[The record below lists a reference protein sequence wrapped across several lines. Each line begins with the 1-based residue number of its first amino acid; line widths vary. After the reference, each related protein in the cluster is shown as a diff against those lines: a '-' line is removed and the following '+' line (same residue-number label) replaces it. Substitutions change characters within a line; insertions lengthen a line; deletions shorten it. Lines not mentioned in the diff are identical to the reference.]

1 MDVVAVLLQILMLM
15 MIMAVGAYLRKRKV
29 MTDSVIKGI
38 NQIILQIALPAQII
52 LTTQK
57 EYTQD
62 LLPGFFRTMLLAI
75 LLMVAFSFA
84 FYALSGNKLTEKRRV
99 VFAALSALPNAA
111 YVGVPLVQAAY
122 GDGGIIYLSAYII
135 AFNLV
140 LWTLYQVLYAGR
152 KGLDMKLL
160 FNNGVIACIIGTLFF
175 AARVKLPQPFFGF
188 ITQLGGLTTP
198 LSLLLLGAR
207 LSQGLQRDKLRDKA
221 LWTALIMRLII
232 FPLGAYFI
240 LRLIGISGIELKVL
254 VIVSAL
260 PSAVA
265 AQMFAEK
272 YDKDY
277 ILASQGVTLSL
288 ILCVV
293 TIPLLML
300 LLGL

>member
-1 MDVVAVLLQILMLM
+1 MAVLLQILMLL
-15 MIMAVGAYLRKRKV
+15 MIMAVGIYLRKRKV
-29 MTDSVIKGI
+29 MTDPVIKGI

-57 EYTQD
+57 EYAPG
-62 LLPGFFRTMLLAI
+62 LLPGFFRAMLLAV
-75 LLMVAFSFA
+75 LLMVMFSIA
-84 FYALSGNKLTEKRRV
+84 FYALSGSRLSDRRRV

-152 KGLDMKLL
+152 KGMDMKLL
-160 FNNGVIACIIGTLFF
+160 FNNGVIACIMGTLFF
-175 AARVKLPQPFFGF
+175 AARVKLPQPFLGF
-188 ITQLGGLTTP
+188 VTQLGGLTTP

-221 LWTALIMRLII
+221 LWTALAMRLILY
-232 FPLGAYFI
+232 PLGAYLI
-240 LRLIGISGIELKVL
+240 LRLIGIGGMELKVL

-288 ILCVV
+288 ILCVI

>member
-1 MDVVAVLLQILMLM
+1 MAVLLQILMLL

-29 MTDSVIKGI
+29 ISDPVIKGI

-57 EYTQD
+57 EYAQG
-62 LLPGFFRTMLLAI
+62 LLPGFFRAMMLAI
-75 LLMVAFSFA
+75 LLMVAFSIA
-84 FYALSGNKLTEKRRV
+84 IYALSGNKLPERRRV

-160 FNNGVIACIIGTLFF
+160 LNNGVIACIIGTLFF
-175 AARVKLPQPFFGF
+175 AVRVKLPQPLSGF

-207 LSQGLQRDKLRDKA
+207 LSQGLQRDKLMDKA
-221 LWTALIMRLII
+221 LWTALAMRLII
-232 FPLGAYFI
+232 YPLGAYFI
-240 LRLIGISGIELKVL
+240 LRFIGISGMELKVL

-265 AQMFAEK
+265 VQMFAEK

-288 ILCVV
+288 ILCVI